1 MAAINTLAYAQI
13 LQQALDQKAIHTL
26 LTGWMDSN
34 AGQVKYVGGNEVKI
48 PQMSVDGLADYN
60 RSDAGAGYVQGAVT
74 LSYKT
79 YTMSQDRGR
88 KFQLDAM
95 DVDETNFVAT
105 STNVM
110 NVFQTEKVVPEVDAY
125 RLSKLATT
133 AIGVANDTNVEY
145 GYTPAKDTV
154 LTKIKAGIKVIR
166 ENGYQGELVI
176 HANYDTVTELELAMA
191 GKLAAVTFSQGGVN
205 TQVPAVDGCAIIKTP
220 ANRMYS
226 AITLN
231 DGTTSTQT
239 AGGYAKAAKALDVNF
254 IIVPR
259 EVPIAVTKQ
268 DKMRI
273 FDPNTNQDA
282 NAWMM
287 DYRRY
292 HELWVLDNKKN
303 LVFANIKDAKSS

>member
-1 MAAINTLAYAQI
+1 MTAINTLAYAQI

-60 RSDAGAGYVQGAVT
+60 RSDAGAGYVQGAIT

-105 STNVM
+105 ATNVM

-125 RLSKLATT
+125 RLSKLATI

-154 LTKIKAGIKVIR
+154 LAKIKAGIKAIR
-166 ENGYQGELVI
+166 EIGYQGELVI

-191 GKLAAVTFSQGGVN
+191 GKLAAVTFSQGGIN

-231 DGTTSTQT
+231 DGTASTQT

-273 FDPNTNQDA
+273 FDPDTNQDA
-282 NAWMM
+282 NAWAM

-303 LVFANIKDAKSS
+303 LVYACIKDAKSS

>member
-1 MAAINTLAYAQI
+1 MTAINTLAYSQI

-60 RSDAGAGYVQGAVT
+60 RSDAGAGYVQGAIT

-105 STNVM
+105 ATNVM

-125 RLSKLATT
+125 RLSKLATI

-154 LTKIKAGIKVIR
+154 LAKIKAGIKAIR
-166 ENGYQGELVI
+166 EIGYQGELVI

-191 GKLAAVTFSQGGVN
+191 GKLAAVTFSQGGIN

-273 FDPNTNQDA
+273 FDPDTNQDA
-282 NAWMM
+282 NAWAM

-303 LVFANIKDAKSS
+303 LVYACIKDAKSS